1 MAQGHSIF
9 FLRRPALGR
18 QTKEM
23 AASDLEGSTMEDTL
37 VAEGSIMRTTNRS
50 LRSWAGALVPL
61 LGAAV
66 IVLAIV
72 ATRSPTIKTESGAD
86 VISME
91 QMVVQKPLAMCSN
104 TWTGDPE
111 DDCSETKCCKTSGFS
126 CYEKKPGTYGCL
138 ETCDPAKGWTCQMP
152 NFIVP
157 LSEVKYHSRLDVKLY
172 CFAVYTKVTGS
183 TKKSHELELLQQQY
197 QKKVSL
203 FSCDHYDVFSDGDAE
218 VGSGYPAI
226 KVTDNDHEFR
236 LIKRKKTGTW
246 VNTGMFKQVWKAIAQ
261 KPEIKEVQWVVKVDA
276 DAIFFP
282 HRLKGMLQGH
292 PITYTGIYLENCNEV
307 KWGFFGNLEV
317 FSVEAF
323 NTLLNNI
330 DSCSKSID
338 WVKGT
343 KFGPIGEDLFALMC
357 MDRNGVSKVQNFD
370 LTTDGV
376 CPGTKKR
383 WGAKNATK
391 WKPPCNLVGTP
402 AIHPFK
408 KPEEYLS
415 CYEATMTFG

>member
-1 MAQGHSIF
+1 MG
-9 FLRRPALGR
+9 
-18 QTKEM
+18 
-23 AASDLEGSTMEDTL
+23 
-37 VAEGSIMRTTNRS
+37 
-50 LRSWAGALVPL
+50 
-61 LGAAV
+61 
-66 IVLAIV
+66 
-72 ATRSPTIKTESGAD
+72 
-86 VISME
+86 
-91 QMVVQKPLAMCSN
+91 
-104 TWTGDPE
+104 
-111 DDCSETKCCKTSGFS
+111 
-126 CYEKKPGTYGCL
+126 YGCL
-138 ETCDPAKGWTCQMP
+138 ETCNPARGWTCNMP

-157 LSEVKYHSRLDVKLY
+157 LSEVKYHARLDAKLY
-172 CFAVYTKVTGS
+172 CFAVYTAVTGS
-183 TKKSHELELLQQQY
+183 TKKSHELELLQQRY

-218 VGSGYPAI
+218 VGSGYPTI

-261 KPEIKEVQWVVKVDA
+261 KPESK
-276 DAIFFP
+276 
-282 HRLKGMLQGH
+282 
-292 PITYTGIYLENCNEV
+292 EV

-323 NTLLNNI
+323 NTLLANI
-330 DSCSKSID
+330 DSCSQTID

-343 KFGPIGEDLFALMC
+343 KFGPIGEDLFAQMC

-408 KPEEYLS
+408 KPEEYFS
-415 CYEATMTFG
+415 CLEATMTF

>member
-126 CYEKKPGTYGCL
+126 CFEKKPGTYGCL
-138 ETCDPAKGWTCQMP
+138 EKCDPHQGWTCQMP

-157 LSEVKYHSRLDVKLY
+157 LSEVKYHSRLDAKFY
-172 CFAVYTKVTGS
+172 CFAVYTKETGI
-183 TKKSHELELLQQQY
+183 TKKSYELELLQQQFQ
-197 QKKVSL
+197 QKVGI
-203 FSCDHYDVFSDGDAE
+203 FACDYSNVFSDVDVP
-218 VGSGYPAI
+218 VGPGYSTI
-226 KVTDNDHEFR
+226 KVSDVENEFH
-236 LIKRKKTGTW
+236 LIKRKKVGTW
-246 VNTGMFKQVWKAIAQ
+246 VNTGMFKQVWKAMAGRT
-261 KPEIKEVQWVVKVDA
+261 EITKSDWVVKVDA
-276 DAIFFP
+276 DAVFIP
-282 HRLKGMLQGH
+282 HRLKGMLQGQ
-292 PITYTGIYLENCNEV
+292 PITYTGVYIENCKSV

-317 FSVEAF
+317 YSSTAF
-323 NTLLNNI
+323 YTLLGNLDRCSQMI
-330 DSCSKSID
+330 DF
-338 WVKGT
+338 VKGT
-343 KFGPIGEDLFALMC
+343 EWGPIGEDLFAQMC
-357 MDRNGVSKVQNFD
+357 MDYSGVSKVQNFNV
-370 LTTDGV
+370 TTDAA
-376 CPGTKKR
+376 CPGTRKR
-383 WGAKNATK
+383 WGEANNTK
-391 WKPPCNLVGTP
+391 WKPPCHLLGTP

-408 KPEEYLS
+408 KPEEYFGCL
-415 CYEATMTFG
+415 EATMVFG